1 LAHNDRS
8 AAGNANQKKK
18 KKKKKPKK
26 KAKGGE
32 VKQTDPP
39 RVGLSKIFTDG
50 IYPEGET
57 HEYPK

>member
-1 LAHNDRS
+1 LAHSFDS
-8 AAGNANQKKK
+8 GIGNADQKKK

-39 RVGLSKIFTDG
+39 RVGLSKIFTNG